1 MALPDGRMGQRQS
14 IPVQGCGLWG
24 GSKPLYPG
32 KDQFLQLY
40 NRRISDDDELARLS
54 DFNLM
59 GDKPVVLAAGHP
71 IAVAWMKGRSRS
83 YAIAH
88 PFQSGRSALSVA
100 FNDHCDAV
108 VATVVVTND
117 QPATIEPGVIEFLNS
132 KTILSWAEVT
142 LGL

>member
-1 MALPDGRMGQRQS
+1 MAHGRY
-14 IPVQGCGLWG
+14 WH
-24 GSKPLYPG
+24 
-32 KDQFLQLY
+32 
-40 NRRISDDDELARLS
+40 
-54 DFNLM
+54 FNLM
-59 GDKPVVLAAGHP
+59 GDKPSILAPGHP

-108 VATVVVTND
+108 VATVVVAND
-117 QPATIEPGVIEFLNS
+117 QPGTIEPSAIEFLNS

-142 LGL
+142 LGLSPWLPVASFSSGMSAIGTKQTSH

>member
-1 MALPDGRMGQRQS
+1 
-14 IPVQGCGLWG
+14 
-24 GSKPLYPG
+24 
-32 KDQFLQLY
+32 
-40 NRRISDDDELARLS
+40 
-54 DFNLM
+54 
-59 GDKPVVLAAGHP
+59 
-71 IAVAWMKGRSRS
+71 MKGRSRS